1 MQESLVHLFH
11 FFVHWI
17 VSLLLCCSW
26 CICLRFVCSS
36 ICSLFV
42 LLLIHSSVYLL
53 HILRQHWS
61 DFNETWRKDWYIQA
75 LCLGGSTL
83 TAPNLGRPDFTSGN
97 KHRFLLFIGPLGQC
111 IIWEWDVYCRNVCL
125 PLHLTVSPSWSM
137 LPNWFFLLVLH
148 SFSFLS
154 VISEWDVKSGVILSF
169 FPLHCHVILYLSLS
183 LLLFMLDLF
192 LFSYTGTVRVSSLR
206 FIRRSL
212 LYLLNTTNLTLLN
225 ILLARTGH
233 TELQATPHVNT
244 GAHSLKLGRKELQRG
259 DRGKDKMWLYQV
271 LHIKV
276 GFLDKRTNISQGP
289 QELTSHPVS
298 SWQPNSNPL
307 LTTHNQS

>member
-1 MQESLVHLFH
+1 M
-11 FFVHWI
+11 
-17 VSLLLCCSW
+17 
-26 CICLRFVCSS
+26 
-36 ICSLFV
+36 
-42 LLLIHSSVYLL
+42 
-53 HILRQHWS
+53 
-61 DFNETWRKDWYIQA
+61 
-75 LCLGGSTL
+75 
-83 TAPNLGRPDFTSGN
+83 
-97 KHRFLLFIGPLGQC
+97 
-111 IIWEWDVYCRNVCL
+111 
-125 PLHLTVSPSWSM
+125 
-137 LPNWFFLLVLH
+137 
-148 SFSFLS
+148 
-154 VISEWDVKSGVILSF
+154 
-169 FPLHCHVILYLSLS
+169 ILYLSLS

-206 FIRRSL
+206 FVRRSL

-298 SWQPNSNPL
+298 SYSPTP
-307 LTTHNQS
+307 THC